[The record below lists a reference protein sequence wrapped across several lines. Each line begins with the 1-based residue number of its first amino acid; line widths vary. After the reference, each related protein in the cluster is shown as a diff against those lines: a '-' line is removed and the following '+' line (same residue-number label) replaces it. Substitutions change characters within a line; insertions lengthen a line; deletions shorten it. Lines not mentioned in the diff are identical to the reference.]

1 MGFGLGIDIAGVED
15 VDLFLSSADGPT
27 SAAEAAARSIL
38 HAPGALWWAPDLGHD
53 VRQYIHGTGDPKQIE
68 HNVRASVE
76 ADERI
81 KSADVLAE
89 VFGKELRLT
98 IKLLLINSST
108 PVTLTVRIDEL
119 GKVLDAS
126 VSV

>member
-1 MGFGLGIDIAGVED
+1 MGLGLGIDIAGVED

-27 SAAEAAARSIL
+27 SAAEAVARTLL

-53 VRQYIHGTGDPKQIE
+53 VRQYIHGSGDPTRIE
-68 HNVRASVE
+68 HNVQAAAE

-89 VFGKELRLT
+89 VFGRELRLT
-98 IKLLLINSST
+98 IKLIEINSST
-108 PVTLTVRIDEL
+108 SVTLTVRIDEL